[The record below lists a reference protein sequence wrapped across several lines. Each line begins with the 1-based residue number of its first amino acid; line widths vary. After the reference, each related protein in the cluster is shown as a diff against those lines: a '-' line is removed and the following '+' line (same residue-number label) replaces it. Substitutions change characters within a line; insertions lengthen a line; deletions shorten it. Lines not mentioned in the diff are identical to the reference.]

1 MFGPAAH
8 LYVYF
13 TYGMHNCANVV
24 TEPDGTA
31 GAVLI
36 RAAAVEEGLAVVTSR
51 RGDAVSAAALLRGP
65 GNLCR
70 GLGITRA
77 DDGIDLLAPGS
88 RVHIERRPGRPPV
101 VIGTRVGLGQAADRL
116 LRYSWLGD
124 PAVSRPFPR
133 DNRTA
138 SRHPIPRS
146 RVTRTKRR
154 GRIEPA
160 PLMNAPYL
168 IRQPGKNSRA
178 YRGTATGAGFGD
190 ARSELLVLTTRSRRF
205 RAGPGDADCPATSTG
220 AHMVVGSGARQP
232 GLNPPLG
239 RAGNAA
245 RRFASL
251 VCLPP
256 SECH

>member
-1 MFGPAAH
+1 MRRGNSPLAEPPREWFARPTQQVARDLIGCALVVDAGTPGAVVARIVETEAYLGTSDPASHAYRGPTPRSRVMFGPAAH

-101 VIGTRVGLGQAADRL
+101 VIGTRVGLSQAADRL

-124 PAVSRPFPR
+124 PAVSRPIPAITGPR
-133 DNRTA
+133 LG
-138 SRHPIPRS
+138 
-146 RVTRTKRR
+146 TR
-154 GRIEPA
+154 
-160 PLMNAPYL
+160 
-168 IRQPGKNSRA
+168 
-178 YRGTATGAGFGD
+178 YRGAG
-190 ARSELLVLTTRSRRF
+190 
-205 RAGPGDADCPATSTG
+205 
-220 AHMVVGSGARQP
+220 
-232 GLNPPLG
+232 
-239 RAGNAA
+239 
-245 RRFASL
+245 
-251 VCLPP
+251 
-256 SECH
+256 